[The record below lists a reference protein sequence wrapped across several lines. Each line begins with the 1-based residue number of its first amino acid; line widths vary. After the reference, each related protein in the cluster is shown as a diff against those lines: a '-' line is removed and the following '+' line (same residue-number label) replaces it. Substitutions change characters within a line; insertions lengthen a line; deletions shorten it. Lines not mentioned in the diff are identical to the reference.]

1 MHENT
6 TQVALVVIVQA
17 SRSLKRSL
25 QRKLGGRWGKQAR
38 MRSGPKT
45 RKKTGQATLSR
56 RLKRLNAKLKISN
69 VKPKSLSSR
78 LIKKPSSSSSK
89 VVNSMVVAAIRALT
103 RTPFGTK

>member
-6 TQVALVVIVQA
+6 TQAALIIIVQA
-17 SRSLKRSL
+17 SKSLKRSL
-25 QRKLGGRWGKQAR
+25 LRKLGGRWGKQAR

-89 VVNSMVVAAIRALT
+89 VVHSMVVAAIRALT

>member
-6 TQVALVVIVQA
+6 TQVALIVIAQT
-17 SRSLKRSL
+17 SRSLKESL
-25 QRKLGGRWGKQAR
+25 QRKLGGRWGKQAK
-38 MRSGPKT
+38 MKSGPKT
-45 RKKTGQATLSR
+45 RRKTGQAILSR